1 MICSVVECGRP
12 VHTIWRGCALCEI
25 CWRWFTSLD
34 PNRLVMELDPAIHEV
49 KRFPKRHTQI
59 RPRIGWQE
67 IIKARRVREEV
78 REMLEKDAGL

>member
-1 MICSVVECGRP
+1 
-12 VHTIWRGCALCEI
+12 
-25 CWRWFTSLD
+25 
-34 PNRLVMELDPAIHEV
+34 MELDPAIHEV